1 MLETLVDKF
10 ALWLGSGGPEAD
22 VVVSTRG
29 VLARNLS
36 DLPFP
41 DTCSDDER
49 RTVEERVLTACED
62 IEVLAGGQYLP
73 LQELDECE
81 VQFLVEARLVT
92 RELADGDGARGVYVT
107 EDQSV
112 SVMVNE
118 ADHIHV
124 QVTDAGLCLSE
135 AWEKLSAL
143 DELFSTRLDFAYDDR
158 YGYLT
163 ADLARVGS
171 GLKMTPELHLP
182 ALGATQRIMALAQ
195 HVCDEHNLAFEGCL
209 GPLHAGIGDLYALY
223 NRTTLGRSE
232 EELVY
237 ELREAAS
244 RVVAMEKD
252 ARGELL
258 QEGPRGLEDRVGR
271 ALGTARSARL
281 LELDESVALLSSL
294 RLGIELGL
302 LEGYSLQLINELLIA
317 SQPAHIE
324 LKKGQACDEVTL
336 SVERA
341 DLFRARFA

>member
-1 MLETLVDKF
+1 MLFTLVDKF
-10 ALWLGSGGPEAD
+10 ALWLGGDGPEAD
-22 VVVSTRG
+22 VVVSTHG

-41 DTCSDDER
+41 DACTDEEK
-49 RTVEERVLTACED
+49 RTVEERVLNALE
-62 IEVLAGGQYLP
+62 EVELLAGGQYLP
-73 LQELDECE
+73 LVDLDERE
-81 VQFLVEARLVT
+81 IQFLVEGHLVT
-92 RELADGDGARGVYVT
+92 QDLAAGKGARGVYVN

-118 ADHIHV
+118 ADHIHI
-124 QVTDAGLCLSE
+124 QVTAAGLQLSE
-135 AWEKLSAL
+135 AWERLSAL
-143 DELFSTRLDFAYDDR
+143 DDLFSTRLDFAYHDR

-171 GLKMTPELHLP
+171 GLKMTPEFHLP

-195 HVCDEHNLAFEGCL
+195 HVCDDGNLAFEGRL
-209 GPLHAGIGDLYALY
+209 GPLHEGIGDLYALY
-223 NRTTLGRSE
+223 NRMTLGRSE

-237 ELREAAS
+237 ELRETAS
-244 RVVAMEKD
+244 RVVAMEKS
-252 ARGELL
+252 ARDELL

-271 ALGTARSARL
+271 ALGMARAARL
-281 LELDESVALLSSL
+281 LDLGEAVELLSSL

-302 LEGYSLQLINELLIA
+302 LEGYSLQLINELLVA
-317 SQPAHIE
+317 SRPAHIE
-324 LKKGQACDEVTL
+324 LKKGRACDEVTL